1 MDIGALGSSP
11 RGTGRNAMQACVGD
25 RIIIKGHD
33 VGDRDRDGEILET
46 RGAGGSPPFVVRWD
60 DNGHETIFF
69 PGSDAVVQHLGPE
82 AEEHVAIDTAMRS
95 EHEHLWRLAER
106 VLATADALD
115 DDANPDS
122 LHEVYNALVHDVLAH
137 AAAEEEVLYP
147 SIAELL
153 GAPDAT
159 KPMSRQHV
167 ELERLVDRLGRLRDD
182 ALVHGGAA
190 DLRGLRQTLH
200 AVHEVLTLHL
210 ATEEELYLPLL
221 EARLPL
227 RRRQELATSMEEAED
242 RARHVAI
249 EPAS

>member
-1 MDIGALGSSP
+1 
-11 RGTGRNAMQACVGD
+11 
-25 RIIIKGHD
+25 
-33 VGDRDRDGEILET
+33 
-46 RGAGGSPPFVVRWD
+46 
-60 DNGHETIFF
+60 
-69 PGSDAVVQHLGPE
+69 
-82 AEEHVAIDTAMRS
+82 
-95 EHEHLWRLAER
+95 
-106 VLATADALD
+106 
-115 DDANPDS
+115 
-122 LHEVYNALVHDVLAH
+122 
-137 AAAEEEVLYP
+137 
-147 SIAELL
+147 
-153 GAPDAT
+153 
-159 KPMSRQHV
+159 MSRQHV

-182 ALVHGGAA
+182 ALVHGDAA